1 MRGLPLLLV
10 FRAGTGV
17 EVVTAGVAG
26 GEGLVP
32 VKDYAHLVCYCVVRG
47 AHDGKYVAVTG
58 TGSQGAE
65 TTGREAYAHG
75 VRGLSFLN
83 DGIPVV
89 LRLDTV
95 NPLYLLDVVVLVLFA
110 KKWRRSIALG
120 HYRHGHGGVAH
131 LAILLFCH
139 STVQL
144 FDCLI
149 ESKPH
154 GPANQVELPMVLGK
168 TADGRCLL
176 QHLDKAFTG
185 IALDGSGIPL
195 RVLLPQFLDTDGG
208 HNRKHNSV
216 DEFDTHSLI
225 LFRKPRPGA
234 IHSLA
239 VSVVFGSVE
248 VAQPLFF
255 RGFKHYR
262 HQRPEDKGKYK

>member
-1 MRGLPLLLV
+1 MRCLPLFLI

-32 VKDYAHLVCYCVVRG
+32 VKDYAHPVCYCVVRG

-58 TGSQGAE
+58 AGSQGTKPA
-65 TTGREAYAHG
+65 GSEAYAHG
-75 VRGLSFLN
+75 VWGLSFLN

-120 HYRHGHGGVAH
+120 HHRHSHGGVAH
-131 LAILLFCH
+131 PAVLLFCH

-195 RVLLPQFLDTDGG
+195 RMLLPQFLDTDGG
-208 HNRKHNSV
+208 HHRKHNSV

-262 HQRPEDKGKYK
+262 HQRPKDKGKYK

>member
-1 MRGLPLLLV
+1 MRCLPLFLV

-47 AHDGKYVAVTG
+47 AHDGKYVTVTG

-65 TTGREAYAHG
+65 TTGRKAYAHG
-75 VRGLSFLN
+75 VWGLSFLN

-95 NPLYLLDVVVLVLFA
+95 NPLYLLDVVVLVFFA
-110 KKWRRSIALG
+110 KKWRRSIAL
-120 HYRHGHGGVAH
+120 
-131 LAILLFCH
+131 
-139 STVQL
+139 
-144 FDCLI
+144 
-149 ESKPH
+149 
-154 GPANQVELPMVLGK
+154 
-168 TADGRCLL
+168 
-176 QHLDKAFTG
+176 
-185 IALDGSGIPL
+185 DGSGIPL
-195 RVLLPQFLDTDGG
+195 RMLLPQFLDTDGG
-208 HNRKHNSV
+208 HHRKHNSV